1 MRVAILLILSL
12 LLTVV
17 FSQDPPKKKKSDKK
31 KPSCKRTKF
40 DRKTTNYQAWREQM
54 TVCDLLQDYDSAVRP
69 SGKTPMN
76 DQKGPVVVTVSLNI
90 RSISAVSE
98 KNMEFVA
105 QFQLRQEW
113 YDDRLRY
120 MDYNNGILSAASRNF
135 EFITVAR
142 DQRLWIPDTFFQNE
156 KNGHYH
162 MLDQENKFIKIR
174 SDGLI
179 VYDRRLTLHLSCPMI
194 LLTYPM
200 DVQRCF
206 IDFAS
211 CHVMIRA
218 VEEIV
223 SSIHIFTPFYAY
235 TTNDIKYEWRN
246 IDPIVLDSK
255 ANGAL
260 PNFDITK
267 ISNSTCHS
275 ITATGEYA
283 CLRVELRLTRVF
295 SFFLLQL
302 YIPSSML
309 VGVAWVSY
317 WIDWKS
323 TAARV
328 PLAIVTLLTMITT
341 SHAINSNLPPVSY
354 AKSIDIWVGACVV
367 FIFFSLIEYA
377 VVNYLGIMDE
387 HREMRKAACN
397 RSRLSN
403 VIDSDIY
410 MQRAGQAMTS
420 PASLANFSPVE
431 KKRLLRRKRKKSFE
445 LREEEEGGM
454 GMQLM
459 NVFANNNG
467 SSPPL
472 GVQSEWTFENTTD
485 LMYVG
490 QRKRVELVRWC
501 SVLSSRGRAERID
514 IIARIIFPCIWTK
527 KQKGKLEYSKT
538 HEELNRTHVSRLY
551 RYGFT
556 MCLISFVRTLNYNSA
571 YYCVILAN
579 VYNKQRN
586 NIICTAQ
593 FASWSIFTPS
603 DDEFVEECMSVFLK
617 WIDVSPSLRP
627 SYPFFPFP
635 TRNTSILDRILPS
648 HPNRGTN
655 ELING
660 GIPSIVCEDEIDS
673 SIDQESEGYGSDSSI
688 DYDGDS
694 EDFEGDDMSS
704 SFEDEENTE
713 EGYCSDDTSLDT
725 YSIFG
730 GGSRISSP
738 IDQEEEIDCDSVPSH
753 HTVIIPGP
761 FADRLAALLPPI
773 GTPFL
778 INGCLVSSTVSN
790 DASITLSSLFLRDR
804 SFSHHSI
811 LSFSSSSSIDSHICG
826 SECFYYDRLTT
837 EDERE
842 PLLSESS
849 ISSSST
855 VSSIE
860 ETEASK
866 AMKIRMMKE
875 VDEMIERI
883 EKMKKRLEMMKN
895 E

>member
-1 MRVAILLILSL
+1 
-12 LLTVV
+12 
-17 FSQDPPKKKKSDKK
+17 
-31 KPSCKRTKF
+31 
-40 DRKTTNYQAWREQM
+40 M

-211 CHVMIRA
+211 
-218 VEEIV
+218 
-223 SSIHIFTPFYAY
+223 YAY

-514 IIARIIFPCIWTK
+514 IIARIIFPVAFIMFNIAYW
-527 KQKGKLEYSKT
+527 S
-538 HEELNRTHVSRLY
+538 
-551 RYGFT
+551 
-556 MCLISFVRTLNYNSA
+556 TLNYNSA

>member
-1 MRVAILLILSL
+1 
-12 LLTVV
+12 
-17 FSQDPPKKKKSDKK
+17 
-31 KPSCKRTKF
+31 
-40 DRKTTNYQAWREQM
+40 
-54 TVCDLLQDYDSAVRP
+54 AVRP

-76 DQKGPVVVTVSLNI
+76 DQKGSVVVTVSLNI

-156 KNGHYH
+156 KNGWYH

-211 CHVMIRA
+211 
-218 VEEIV
+218 
-223 SSIHIFTPFYAY
+223 YAY
-235 TTNDIKYEWRN
+235 TTNDIKYDWRAT
-246 IDPIVLDSK
+246 DPIILDEK

-267 ISNSTCHS
+267 ISNATCHS
-275 ITATGEYA
+275 VTATGEYA

-302 YIPSSML
+302 YIPSTML

-328 PLAIVTLLTMITT
+328 PLAIITLLSMITT

-377 VVNYLGIMDE
+377 IVNYLGIMDE

-403 VIDSDIY
+403 VIDSDMY

-420 PASLANFSPVE
+420 PASLSAFSPVE

-445 LREEEEGGM
+445 LREEEEGGA

-467 SSPPL
+467 VSPPV
-472 GVQSEWTFENTTD
+472 GVQAEWTFEDTTD
-485 LMYVG
+485 LVYVG

-514 IIARIIFPCIWTK
+514 IIARIIFPVAFI
-527 KQKGKLEYSKT
+527 LF
-538 HEELNRTHVSRLY
+538 N
-551 RYGFT
+551 
-556 MCLISFVRTLNYNSA
+556 IA
-571 YYCVILAN
+571 YWS
-579 VYNKQRN
+579 VYLDDKAKRE
-586 NIICTAQ
+586 AG
-593 FASWSIFTPS
+593 IF
-603 DDEFVEECMSVFLK
+603 D
-617 WIDVSPSLRP
+617 
-627 SYPFFPFP
+627 
-635 TRNTSILDRILPS
+635 
-648 HPNRGTN
+648 
-655 ELING
+655 
-660 GIPSIVCEDEIDS
+660 
-673 SIDQESEGYGSDSSI
+673 GY
-688 DYDGDS
+688 
-694 EDFEGDDMSS
+694 
-704 SFEDEENTE
+704 
-713 EGYCSDDTSLDT
+713 
-725 YSIFG
+725 
-730 GGSRISSP
+730 
-738 IDQEEEIDCDSVPSH
+738 
-753 HTVIIPGP
+753 
-761 FADRLAALLPPI
+761 
-773 GTPFL
+773 
-778 INGCLVSSTVSN
+778 
-790 DASITLSSLFLRDR
+790 
-804 SFSHHSI
+804 
-811 LSFSSSSSIDSHICG
+811 
-826 SECFYYDRLTT
+826 
-837 EDERE
+837 
-842 PLLSESS
+842 
-849 ISSSST
+849 
-855 VSSIE
+855 
-860 ETEASK
+860 
-866 AMKIRMMKE
+866 
-875 VDEMIERI
+875 
-883 EKMKKRLEMMKN
+883 
-895 E
+895 